1 MEKAQR
7 GRVQPKDGYRFGS
20 RGQDGIDGGT
30 SASFFL
36 ATPAIKKY
44 ATSVA
49 VPTVSKEPV
58 FDIDENGKLRL
69 IR

>member
-7 GRVQPKDGYRFGS
+7 GRVHPKDGYRFGC
-20 RGQDGIDGGT
+20 RGQEEINGGA

-36 ATPAIKKY
+36 AAPAIKKY

-58 FDIDENGKLRL
+58 FDIDENGKLQRV
-69 IR
+69 R